1 MRMLWWYLILAVSAA
16 VVVIVTTALYLRV
29 RRHMKASSRA
39 LQGALEEAELERERG
54 AGQL

>member
-1 MRMLWWYLILAVSAA
+1 MLWWYLILAVSAA